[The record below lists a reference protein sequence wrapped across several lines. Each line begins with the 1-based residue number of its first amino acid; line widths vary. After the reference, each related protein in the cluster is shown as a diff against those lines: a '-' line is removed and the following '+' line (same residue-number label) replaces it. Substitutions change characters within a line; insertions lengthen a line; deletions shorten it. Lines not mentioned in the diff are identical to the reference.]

1 MVEDRITDGTRI
13 AELLASELD
22 GREDPPLDR
31 LAVVNADDDVE
42 PTVDGAL
49 AYEIALRGED
59 GTGGESDDDGSEE
72 ILGSVHVHPDRAHVE
87 FATGVDA
94 VEEAASDAGLRVR
107 PKAVT
112 PPRVLV
118 FVESGAEVKRVV
130 PAVAAAVE
138 AEF

>member
-22 GREDPPLDR
+22 GREDGPLDR

-49 AYEIALRGED
+49 AYEIALRDED
-59 GTGGESDDDGSEE
+59 GTGGESDGDERSEE
-72 ILGSVHVHPDRAHVE
+72 ILGGVHVHPDRAHVE
-87 FATGVDA
+87 FATDVDA

-118 FVESGAEVKRVV
+118 FVESGAEVKR
-130 PAVAAAVE
+130 
-138 AEF
+138 FTGIFQSIRL

>member
-1 MVEDRITDGTRI
+1 MVEERITDGTRI

-31 LAVVNADDDVE
+31 FAVVNADDDVE

-49 AYEIALRGED
+49 AYEIALRDED
-59 GTGGESDDDGSEE
+59 GTGGESG
-72 ILGSVHVHPDRAHVE
+72 G
-87 FATGVDA
+87 DA
-94 VEEAASDAGLRVR
+94 GSDAGLRVR

-118 FVESGAEVKRVV
+118 FVESGAEVKRFTSV
-130 PAVAAAVE
+130 
-138 AEF
+138 FSNINYSK

>member
-1 MVEDRITDGTRI
+1 MVEERITDGTRI

-31 LAVVNADDDVE
+31 FAVVNADDDVE

-49 AYEIALRGED
+49 AYEIALRDED
-59 GTGGESDDDGSEE
+59 GTGGESGGDDGSGE
-72 ILGSVHVHPDRAHVE
+72 ILGGVHVHPDRAHVE
-87 FATGVDA
+87 FATDVDA
-94 VEEAASDAGLRVR
+94 IEEAASDAGLRVR

-118 FVESGAEVKRVV
+118 FVESGAEVKRFTSV
-130 PAVAAAVE
+130 
-138 AEF
+138 FSNINYSK

>member
-42 PTVDGAL
+42 PSVDGAL
-49 AYEIALRGED
+49 AYEIALRGEE
-59 GTGGESDDDGSEE
+59 GESDGDVGDDE
-72 ILGSVHVHPDRAHVE
+72 ILGGVYVHPDRAHVE
-87 FATGVDA
+87 VATGVDA

-118 FVESGAEVKRVV
+118 FVESGAEVKRFTSVFQNV
-130 PAVAAAVE
+130 KL
-138 AEF
+138 